1 MKEKFLIV
9 DGNSLAYRAYYAMPF
24 LTSPEGTNTGAVFG
38 FFNMLLKAIEDNTPN
53 YIAVAFDFS
62 KHTFRTEIFKDYKG
76 TRQETPP
83 ELREQFPIIKEL
95 LKKLKIAVFEMEN
108 IEADDIIGTLA
119 KSSKTTKN
127 LILSGDRDLLQLI
140 DTNTE
145 VLLTKHGTTS
155 TKSMMLESLKEEMHI
170 TPSQVVDLKALMG
183 DNSDNIPGVKGV
195 GPKTAQDLIEAYGT
209 LENVYKHIDELKG
222 SLKEKLIK
230 DKEMAFLS
238 YTLAKIKTDVE
249 LDFKLENLKL
259 HYPFDVSIKED
270 FKRFGFGMFLKRNIY
285 AEVKEVEEKSQ
296 SKNIEIDS
304 LEILENL
311 KLSSTFAFNFNGN
324 IEFSTN
330 SDTIYSLKKN
340 FDLFS
345 KSIETNDVIL
355 KLKNVLEDDSILKL
369 TSDLKQELHLLKN
382 LGIEVKN
389 VFDLKLGAY
398 LIGGSKNITTST
410 NTYFE
415 LYEDIKTKLKNL
427 DLEKLYYNI
436 ELPLL
441 YVLYDMESAG
451 FKINSKELLELSDKY
466 TKELSELENSIQEL
480 AGEQFN
486 VKSPKQLASILF
498 DKLGLKAK
506 FFHKKNSTNID
517 VLNELASEHPI
528 VPLIIRYRKIQKLH
542 STYIEP
548 YIELVKNSG
557 DIIHTVF
564 NQTLTAT
571 GRLSSSEPNLQN
583 IPVRDDE
590 GKLLRK
596 LFISRFDG
604 GNIISADYNQIEL
617 RLLAHYSGDEKL
629 VNAYKENKDIH
640 TLTASQVFGVPESE
654 VTPIQRRSAK
664 AVNFGIIYGISDFGL
679 SQNANLSRKEA
690 KLYIEKYFATYPSV
704 KEYMDSNV
712 KFARENGYIKTIMG
726 RIRRIPEINSNVYQT
741 RQFGERVAM
750 NMPLQGSASDIIK
763 MAMIKVEEALKNL
776 KSKLILQIHDELIV
790 DTYPGEESTV
800 KQILKDCME
809 NVVTLKVPL
818 PVDINVGKTWFD
830 CK

>member
-1 MKEKFLIV
+1 MKDKFLIV

-155 TKSMMLESLKEEMHI
+155 TKSMTLESLKEEMHI

-311 KLSSTFAFNFNGN
+311 ELSNTFAFNFNGN

-330 SDTIYSLKKN
+330 SDTIYTLKKN

-517 VLNELASEHPI
+517 VLNELISEHPI

-790 DTYPGEESTV
+790 DTYPGEENMV

>member
-1 MKEKFLIV
+1 MKDKFLIV

-155 TKSMMLESLKEEMHI
+155 TKSMTLESLKEEMHI

-311 KLSSTFAFNFNGN
+311 ELSNTFAFNFNGN

-330 SDTIYSLKKN
+330 SDTIYTLKKN

-517 VLNELASEHPI
+517 VLNELISEHPI

-763 MAMIKVEEALKNL
+763 MAMIKVEEALNPRR
-776 KSKLILQIHDELIV
+776 
-790 DTYPGEESTV
+790 TYCRHVSRGR
-800 KQILKDCME
+800 KH
-809 NVVTLKVPL
+809 
-818 PVDINVGKTWFD
+818 G
-830 CK
+830 

>member
-1 MKEKFLIV
+1 MKDKFLIV

-311 KLSSTFAFNFNGN
+311 ELSNTFAFNFNGN

-330 SDTIYSLKKN
+330 SDTIYTLKKT

-345 KSIETNDVIL
+345 KNIETNDVIL

-517 VLNELASEHPI
+517 VLNELISEHPI

-763 MAMIKVEEALKNL
+763 MAMIKVEKALKNL

-790 DTYPGEESTV
+790 DTYPGEENMV

>member
-1 MKEKFLIV
+1 MKDKFLIV

-155 TKSMMLESLKEEMHI
+155 TKSMTLESLKEEMHI

-259 HYPFDVSIKED
+259 HYPFDISIKED

-311 KLSSTFAFNFNGN
+311 ELSNTFAFNFNGN

-330 SDTIYSLKKN
+330 SDTIYTLKKN

-809 NVVTLKVPL
+809 NGVALKVPL
-818 PVDINVGKTWFD
+818 PVDINMGKTWFD

>member
-1 MKEKFLIV
+1 MKDKFLIV

-155 TKSMMLESLKEEMHI
+155 TKSMTLESLKEEMHI

-311 KLSSTFAFNFNGN
+311 ELSNTFAFNFNGN

-330 SDTIYSLKKN
+330 SDTIYTLKKT

-345 KSIETNDVIL
+345 KNIETNDVIL

-369 TSDLKQELHLLKN
+369 TSDLKQELHLLKP

-654 VTPIQRRSAK
+654 VTPTQRRSAK

-790 DTYPGEESTV
+790 DTCPGEESTV

>member
-1 MKEKFLIV
+1 MKDKFLIV

-155 TKSMMLESLKEEMHI
+155 TKSMTLESLKEEMHI

-311 KLSSTFAFNFNGN
+311 KLSNTFAFNFNEN

-345 KSIETNDVIL
+345 KNIETNDVIL

-415 LYEDIKTKLKNL
+415 LYNDIKEKLISL

-517 VLNELASEHPI
+517 VLNELISEHPI

-790 DTYPGEESTV
+790 DTCPGEESTV

>member
-1 MKEKFLIV
+1 MKDKFLIV

-155 TKSMMLESLKEEMHI
+155 TKSMTLESLKEEMHI

-311 KLSSTFAFNFNGN
+311 KLSNTFAFNFNGN

-330 SDTIYSLKKN
+330 SDTIYTLKKN

>member
-1 MKEKFLIV
+1 MKDKFLIV

-155 TKSMMLESLKEEMHI
+155 TKSMTLESLKEEMHI

-304 LEILENL
+304 LEILDNL
-311 KLSSTFAFNFNGN
+311 KFSSTFAFNFNEN

-340 FDLFS
+340 FDIFS

-369 TSDLKQELHLLKN
+369 TSDLKQELHLLK
-382 LGIEVKN
+382 LLSVEVKN

>member
-1 MKEKFLIV
+1 MKDKFLIV

-155 TKSMMLESLKEEMHI
+155 TKSMTLESLKEEMHI

-517 VLNELASEHPI
+517 VLNELISEHPI

-790 DTYPGEESTV
+790 DTYPGEENMV

-818 PVDINVGKTWFD
+818 PVDINMGKTWFE

>member
-1 MKEKFLIV
+1 MKDKFLIV

-155 TKSMMLESLKEEMHI
+155 TKSMTLESLKEEMHI

-270 FKRFGFGMFLKRNIY
+270 FKRFGFGMFLKRNIF

-311 KLSSTFAFNFNGN
+311 ELSNTFAFNFNGN

-330 SDTIYSLKKN
+330 SDTIYTLKKN

-517 VLNELASEHPI
+517 VLNELISEHPI

-750 NMPLQGSASDIIK
+750 NMPLQGSASEWK
-763 MAMIKVEEALKNL
+763 M
-776 KSKLILQIHDELIV
+776 
-790 DTYPGEESTV
+790 P
-800 KQILKDCME
+800 
-809 NVVTLKVPL
+809 
-818 PVDINVGKTWFD
+818 
-830 CK
+830 

>member
-1 MKEKFLIV
+1 MKDKFLIV

-140 DTNTE
+140 NTNTE

-155 TKSMMLESLKEEMHI
+155 TKSMTLESLKEEMHI

>member
-1 MKEKFLIV
+1 MKDKFLIV

-304 LEILENL
+304 LEILDNL
-311 KLSSTFAFNFNGN
+311 KFSSTFAFNFNEN

-355 KLKNVLEDDSILKL
+355 KLKNVLEDDNILKL
-369 TSDLKQELHLLKN
+369 TSDLKQELHLLKP

-790 DTYPGEESTV
+790 DTYPGEENMV

-818 PVDINVGKTWFD
+818 PVDINMGKTWFD

>member
-1 MKEKFLIV
+1 MKDKFLIV

-155 TKSMMLESLKEEMHI
+155 TKSMTLESLKEEMHI

-311 KLSSTFAFNFNGN
+311 KLSNTFAFNFNGN

-345 KSIETNDVIL
+345 KNIETNDVIL

-415 LYEDIKTKLKNL
+415 LYNDIKEKLISL

-517 VLNELASEHPI
+517 VLNELISEHPI

-790 DTYPGEESTV
+790 DTCPGEESTV

>member
-1 MKEKFLIV
+1 MKDKFLIV

-155 TKSMMLESLKEEMHI
+155 TKSMTLESLKEEMHI

-311 KLSSTFAFNFNGN
+311 ELSNTFAFNFNGN

-330 SDTIYSLKKN
+330 SDTIYTLKKN

-355 KLKNVLEDDSILKL
+355 KLKNVLEYDSILKL
-369 TSDLKQELHLLKN
+369 TSDLKQELHLLKP

-389 VFDLKLGAY
+389 VFDLKLGEY

-557 DIIHTVF
+557 DIIHTIF

>member
-1 MKEKFLIV
+1 MKDKFLIV

-155 TKSMMLESLKEEMHI
+155 TKSMTLESLKEEMHI

-311 KLSSTFAFNFNGN
+311 ELSNTFAFNFNGN

-330 SDTIYSLKKN
+330 SDTIYTLKKN

-790 DTYPGEESTV
+790 DTYPGEENMV

>member
-1 MKEKFLIV
+1 MKDKFLIV

-155 TKSMMLESLKEEMHI
+155 TKSMTLESLKEEMHI

-311 KLSSTFAFNFNGN
+311 ELSNTFAFNFNGN

-330 SDTIYSLKKN
+330 SDTIYTLKKN

-763 MAMIKVEEALKNL
+763 MAMIKVEDALKNL

-809 NVVTLKVPL
+809 NVVALKVPL
-818 PVDINVGKTWFD
+818 PVDINMGKTWFD

>member
-1 MKEKFLIV
+1 MKDKFLIV

-155 TKSMMLESLKEEMHI
+155 TKSMTLESLKEEMHI

-311 KLSSTFAFNFNGN
+311 ELSNTFAFNFNGN

-330 SDTIYSLKKN
+330 SDTIYTLKKN

-763 MAMIKVEEALKNL
+763 MAMIKVEDALKNL

-818 PVDINVGKTWFD
+818 PVDINMGKTWFE

>member
-1 MKEKFLIV
+1 MKDKFLIV

-311 KLSSTFAFNFNGN
+311 ELSNTFAFNFNGN

-330 SDTIYSLKKN
+330 SDTIYTLKKN

-590 GKLLRK
+590 GKLVRK

-790 DTYPGEESTV
+790 DTCPGEESTA

>member
-1 MKEKFLIV
+1 MKDKFLIV

-155 TKSMMLESLKEEMHI
+155 TKSMTLESLKEEMHI

-517 VLNELASEHPI
+517 VLNELISEHPI

-809 NVVTLKVPL
+809 NVVALKVPL

>member
-1 MKEKFLIV
+1 MKDKFLIV

-155 TKSMMLESLKEEMHI
+155 TKSMTLESLKEEMHI

-517 VLNELASEHPI
+517 VLNELISEHPI

-818 PVDINVGKTWFD
+818 PVDINMGKTWFE

>member
-1 MKEKFLIV
+1 MKDKFLIV

-140 DTNTE
+140 NTNTE

-155 TKSMMLESLKEEMHI
+155 TKSMTLESLKEEMHI

-311 KLSSTFAFNFNGN
+311 KLSNTFAFNFNGN

-330 SDTIYSLKKN
+330 SDTIYTLKKN

>member
-1 MKEKFLIV
+1 MKDKFLIV

-155 TKSMMLESLKEEMHI
+155 TKSMTLESLKEEMHI

-311 KLSSTFAFNFNGN
+311 ELSNTFAFNFNGN

-330 SDTIYSLKKN
+330 SDTIYTLKKN

-790 DTYPGEESTV
+790 DTYPGEESMV

>member
-1 MKEKFLIV
+1 MKDKFLIV

-155 TKSMMLESLKEEMHI
+155 TKSMTLESLKEEMHI

-311 KLSSTFAFNFNGN
+311 ELSNTFAFNFNGN

-330 SDTIYSLKKN
+330 SDTIYTLKKN

-517 VLNELASEHPI
+517 VLNELISEHPI

-617 RLLAHYSGDEKL
+617 RLLAHYRLNEKL

-790 DTYPGEESTV
+790 DTYPGEENMV

-818 PVDINVGKTWFD
+818 PVDINMGKTWFD

>member
-1 MKEKFLIV
+1 MKDKFLIV

-155 TKSMMLESLKEEMHI
+155 TKSMTLESLKEEMHI

-230 DKEMAFLS
+230 DKEIAFLS

-311 KLSSTFAFNFNGN
+311 ELSNTFAFNFNGN

-330 SDTIYSLKKN
+330 SDTIYTLKKN

-355 KLKNVLEDDSILKL
+355 KLKNVLEDDNILKL

-498 DKLGLKAK
+498 DKLALKAK

-517 VLNELASEHPI
+517 VLNELISEHPI

-704 KEYMDSNV
+704 KGYMDSNV

-790 DTYPGEESTV
+790 DTYPGEENMV

-818 PVDINVGKTWFD
+818 PVDINMGKTWFE

>member
-1 MKEKFLIV
+1 MKDKFLIV

-155 TKSMMLESLKEEMHI
+155 TKSMTLESLKEEMHI

-285 AEVKEVEEKSQ
+285 AEVKEAEEKSQ

-311 KLSSTFAFNFNGN
+311 ELSNTFAFNFNGN

-330 SDTIYSLKKN
+330 SDTIYTLKKN

-355 KLKNVLEDDSILKL
+355 KLKNVLEDDNILKL

>member
-1 MKEKFLIV
+1 MKDKFLIV

-155 TKSMMLESLKEEMHI
+155 TKSMTLESLKEEMHI

-311 KLSSTFAFNFNGN
+311 ELSNTFAFNFNGN

-330 SDTIYSLKKN
+330 SDTIYTLKKN

-517 VLNELASEHPI
+517 VLNELISEHPI

-617 RLLAHYSGDEKL
+617 RLLAHYRENEKL

-790 DTYPGEESTV
+790 DTYPGEENMV

-818 PVDINVGKTWFD
+818 PVDINMGKTWFD

>member
-1 MKEKFLIV
+1 MKDKFLIV

-311 KLSSTFAFNFNGN
+311 ELSNTFAFNFNGN

-330 SDTIYSLKKN
+330 SDTIYTLKKT

-345 KSIETNDVIL
+345 KNIETNDVIL

-654 VTPIQRRSAK
+654 VTPLQRRSAK

-704 KEYMDSNV
+704 KEYMDSNI

-818 PVDINVGKTWFD
+818 PVDINMGKTWFE

>member
-1 MKEKFLIV
+1 MKDKFLIV

-155 TKSMMLESLKEEMHI
+155 TKSMTLESLKEEMHI

-311 KLSSTFAFNFNGN
+311 KLSNTFAFNFNGN

-340 FDLFS
+340 FDIFS

-790 DTYPGEESTV
+790 DTYPGEENMV

>member
-1 MKEKFLIV
+1 MKDKFLIV

-140 DTNTE
+140 NTNTE

-155 TKSMMLESLKEEMHI
+155 TKSMTLESLKEEMHI

-311 KLSSTFAFNFNGN
+311 ELSNTFAFNFNGN

-369 TSDLKQELHLLKN
+369 TSDLKQELHLLKP

-410 NTYFE
+410 STYFE

-517 VLNELASEHPI
+517 VLNELISEHPI

-654 VTPIQRRSAK
+654 VTPTQRRSAK

>member
-1 MKEKFLIV
+1 MKDKFLIV

-140 DTNTE
+140 NTNTE

-155 TKSMMLESLKEEMHI
+155 TKSMTLESLKEEMHI

-304 LEILENL
+304 LEILDNL

-330 SDTIYSLKKN
+330 SDTIYTLKKN

-517 VLNELASEHPI
+517 VLNELISEHPI

-557 DIIHTVF
+557 DIIHTIF

-712 KFARENGYIKTIMG
+712 KFAHENGYIKTIMG

-763 MAMIKVEEALKNL
+763 MAMIKLEEALKNL

-790 DTYPGEESTV
+790 DTCPGEESTV

>member
-1 MKEKFLIV
+1 MKDKFLIV

-155 TKSMMLESLKEEMHI
+155 TKSMTLESLKEEMHI

-330 SDTIYSLKKN
+330 SDTIYTLKKN

-355 KLKNVLEDDSILKL
+355 KLKNVLEDDNILKL
-369 TSDLKQELHLLKN
+369 TSDLKQELHLLKP
-382 LGIEVKN
+382 LGVEVKN

-517 VLNELASEHPI
+517 VLNELISEHPI

-763 MAMIKVEEALKNL
+763 MAMIKVEKALKNL

-790 DTYPGEESTV
+790 DTCPGEESTV

>member
-1 MKEKFLIV
+1 MKDKFLIV

-155 TKSMMLESLKEEMHI
+155 TKSMTLESLKEEMHI

-311 KLSSTFAFNFNGN
+311 ELSNTFAFNFNGN

-330 SDTIYSLKKN
+330 SDTIYTLKKN

-355 KLKNVLEDDSILKL
+355 KLKNVLEDDNILKL
-369 TSDLKQELHLLKN
+369 TSDLKQELHLLKP

-818 PVDINVGKTWFD
+818 PVDINMGKTWFE

>member
-1 MKEKFLIV
+1 MKDKFLIV

-155 TKSMMLESLKEEMHI
+155 TKSMTLESLKEEMHI

-270 FKRFGFGMFLKRNIY
+270 FKRYGFGMFLKRNIY
-285 AEVKEVEEKSQ
+285 SEVKEVEEKSQ

-311 KLSSTFAFNFNGN
+311 ELSNTFAFNFNGN

-330 SDTIYSLKKN
+330 SDTIYTLKKN

-809 NVVTLKVPL
+809 NVVALKVPL
-818 PVDINVGKTWFD
+818 PVDINMGKTWFD

>member
-1 MKEKFLIV
+1 MKDKFLIV

-155 TKSMMLESLKEEMHI
+155 TKSMTLESLKEEMHI

-270 FKRFGFGMFLKRNIY
+270 FKRFGFGMFLKRNIF

-311 KLSSTFAFNFNGN
+311 ELSNTFAFNFNGN

-330 SDTIYSLKKN
+330 SDTIYTLKKN

-517 VLNELASEHPI
+517 VLNELISEHPI

-763 MAMIKVEEALKNL
+763 MAMIKVEDALKNL

-809 NVVTLKVPL
+809 NVVALKVPL
-818 PVDINVGKTWFD
+818 PVDINMGKTWFD

>member
-1 MKEKFLIV
+1 MKDKFLIV

-140 DTNTE
+140 NTNTE

-155 TKSMMLESLKEEMHI
+155 TKSMTLESLKEEMHI

-311 KLSSTFAFNFNGN
+311 ELSNTFAFNFNGN

-330 SDTIYSLKKN
+330 SDTIYTLKKN

-369 TSDLKQELHLLKN
+369 TSDLKQELHLLKP

-410 NTYFE
+410 STYFE

-517 VLNELASEHPI
+517 VLNELISEHPI

-818 PVDINVGKTWFD
+818 PVDINMGKTWFD

>member
-1 MKEKFLIV
+1 MKDKFLIV

-155 TKSMMLESLKEEMHI
+155 TKSMTLESLKEEMHI

-311 KLSSTFAFNFNGN
+311 KLSNTFAFNFNGN

-330 SDTIYSLKKN
+330 SDTIYTLKKN

-790 DTYPGEESTV
+790 DTYPGEENMV

>member
-1 MKEKFLIV
+1 MKDKFLIV

-311 KLSSTFAFNFNGN
+311 KLSNTFAFNFNGN

-330 SDTIYSLKKN
+330 SDTIYTLKKN

-369 TSDLKQELHLLKN
+369 TSDLKQELHLLKP
-382 LGIEVKN
+382 LGVEVKN

-654 VTPIQRRSAK
+654 VTPTQRRSAK

-790 DTYPGEESTV
+790 DTYPGEENMV

>member
-1 MKEKFLIV
+1 MKDKFLIV

-140 DTNTE
+140 NTNTE

-155 TKSMMLESLKEEMHI
+155 TKSMTLESLKEEMHI

-311 KLSSTFAFNFNGN
+311 KLSNTFAFNFNGN

-330 SDTIYSLKKN
+330 SDTIYTLKKN

-517 VLNELASEHPI
+517 VLNELISEHPI

>member
-1 MKEKFLIV
+1 MKDKFLIV

-140 DTNTE
+140 NTNTE

-155 TKSMMLESLKEEMHI
+155 TKSMTLESLKEEMHI

-311 KLSSTFAFNFNGN
+311 ELSNTFAFNFNGN

-369 TSDLKQELHLLKN
+369 TSDLKQELHLLKP

-410 NTYFE
+410 STYFE

-466 TKELSELENSIQEL
+466 TKELSELENGIQEL

-517 VLNELASEHPI
+517 VLNELISEHPI

-654 VTPIQRRSAK
+654 VTPTQRRSAK

-818 PVDINVGKTWFD
+818 PVDINMGKTWFD